1 MEGYS
6 SAKDRQALIFVPT
19 DEMDKSKTT
28 FNLFF
33 FSTSGAGTDNIT
45 SLFPHCKERK
55 DGTKKKKKK
64 KETRVFFS

>member
-33 FSTSGAGTDNIT
+33 FYKRGRNRQHNVTLS
-45 SLFPHCKERK
+45 SL
-55 DGTKKKKKK
+55 
-64 KETRVFFS
+64 

>member
-33 FSTSGAGTDNIT
+33 FLQAGQEPTT
-45 SLFPHCKERK
+45 
-55 DGTKKKKKK
+55 
-64 KETRVFFS
+64 